1 MSTNIR
7 PEVSERNQYWISKH
21 RYYELKH
28 FCLQYNSWVKAYKL
42 LDGTPKQTDQIGHQG
57 TNDSKPTEQC
67 AIKRTYYADRISMV
81 RLAAKDAA
89 PDFSGQLLKAVTEG
103 LSYDHIR
110 AQTGL
115 SCSKDAWY
123 EFYRKFFWLLDKAR
137 E

>member
-42 LDGTPKQTDQIGHQG
+42 LDGTPKKTDRVGYQDA
-57 TNDSKPTEQC
+57 NDSKPTEQC

-81 RLAAKDAA
+81 RLTAKDAA
-89 PDFSGQLLKAVTEG
+89 PDFSDQLL
-103 LSYDHIR
+103 
-110 AQTGL
+110 
-115 SCSKDAWY
+115 
-123 EFYRKFFWLLDKAR
+123 
-137 E
+137 